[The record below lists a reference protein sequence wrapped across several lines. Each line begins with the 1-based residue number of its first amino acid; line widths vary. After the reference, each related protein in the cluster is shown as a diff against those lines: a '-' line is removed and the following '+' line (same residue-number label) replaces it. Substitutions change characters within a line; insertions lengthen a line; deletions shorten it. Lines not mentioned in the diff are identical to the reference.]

1 MLPCIITISREFC
14 TGGHH
19 IARQLADT
27 LGLPYYDKELITLA
41 AKESGLSEEA
51 VRQSENKRTGSL
63 LYSLYSMS
71 QELPLTDQ
79 VYLAQSKVIRE
90 LADQGPCVIVGRCAD
105 YVLRERTDCLQVFIH
120 AGMDFRRA
128 RLHSQ
133 HPELREQELD
143 ARIAKEDKKRASYYN
158 YYTQRRWGSAGHY
171 HITLDASLGQDVCV
185 QILTQAAR
193 AFAQNQKVGS

>member
-19 IARQLADT
+19 IAKKLADM
-27 LGLPYYDKELITLA
+27 LELPYYDKELITLA

-63 LYSLYSMS
+63 LYSLYSIS

-79 VYLAQSKVIRE
+79 VYLAQSKVIRD

-105 YVLRERTDCLQVFIH
+105 YVLRERPDCLQVFIH
-120 AGMDFRRA
+120 AGIEHRRA

-133 HPELREQELD
+133 CPELREQDLD
-143 ARIAKEDKKRASYYN
+143 ARIAKEDKKRAAYYN
-158 YYTQRRWGSAGHY
+158 YYTQRRWGAAEQY
-171 HITLDASLGQDVCV
+171 HITIDSALGEDACV
-185 QILTQAAR
+185 QILAQAAR
-193 AFAQNQKVGS
+193 AFAQKQKAGG